1 MKILFT
7 GATGFIGKALTSVL
21 LDNGHEVFAWVRNIE
36 KARAVLDERIH
47 TFINLDD
54 TIEQHFD
61 AVINLAGAPIA
72 DKRWTDS
79 RKLLLRKSRIDLTKT
94 LVDHINGRKQ
104 KPGVFLSG
112 SAIGYYGSQPVD
124 SLLDESAEAVA
135 GFQHSLCADWE
146 AAALLLQ
153 SETTRVCLLRTGI
166 VLGKGGGVLG
176 KMLLPFKLGLGGPIG
191 DGQQMMSWIHI
202 QDWIRAALL
211 LLTNESLNGPYNLVS
226 PNPVN
231 NETFS
236 KALARAVHRP
246 AIFRVPCFVL
256 EMAMGDASELLCKGQ
271 HVVPKRLSE
280 AGFNFEFN
288 NIDSAFADIIQ

>member
-7 GATGFIGKALTSVL
+7 GATGFIGKTFTRVL
-21 LDNGHEVFAWVRNIE
+21 VDGGHEVFAWVRNISKSNE
-36 KARAVLDERIH
+36 VLDSRIQTVIH
-47 TFINLDD
+47 LDD
-54 TIEQHFD
+54 LNEQYFD

-79 RKLLLRKSRIDLTKT
+79 RKLLLRKSRIKLTNS
-94 LVDHINGRKQ
+94 LVDYMNGLEQR
-104 KPGVFLSG
+104 PRVVLSG
-112 SAIGYYGSQPVD
+112 SAIGYYGGQSAD
-124 SLLDESAEAVA
+124 SSLDESAEFVA

-146 AAALLLQ
+146 EAALQLA
-153 SETTRVCLLRTGI
+153 SDTTRVCLLRTGI

-202 QDWIRAALL
+202 QDWMNACLFLL
-211 LLTNESLNGPYNLVS
+211 ADESLSGPFNLVS
-226 PNPVN
+226 PNPVK

-236 KALARAVHRP
+236 KALARALHRP

-256 EMAMGDASELLCKGQ
+256 KLAMGETSQLLCQGQ
-271 HVVPKRLSE
+271 SVVPERLSA
-280 AGFNFEFN
+280 AGFQFEFDD
-288 NIDSAFADIIQ
+288 IDSAFAEIL

>member
-7 GATGFIGKALTSVL
+7 GATGFIGKTFTRVL
-21 LDNGHEVFAWVRNIE
+21 LDGGHEVFAWVRNISKSNE
-36 KARAVLDERIH
+36 VLDSRIQTVIH
-47 TFINLDD
+47 LDD
-54 TIEQHFD
+54 LNEQYFD

-79 RKLLLRKSRIDLTKT
+79 RKLLLRKSRIKLTNS
-94 LVDHINGRKQ
+94 LVDYMNGLEQR
-104 KPGVFLSG
+104 PRVVLSG
-112 SAIGYYGSQPVD
+112 SAIGYYGGQSAD
-124 SLLDESAEAVA
+124 SSLDESAEFVA

-146 AAALLLQ
+146 EAALQLA
-153 SETTRVCLLRTGI
+153 SDTTRVCLLRTGI

-202 QDWIRAALL
+202 QDWMNACLFLL
-211 LLTNESLNGPYNLVS
+211 ADESLSGPFNLVS
-226 PNPVN
+226 PNPVK

-236 KALARAVHRP
+236 KALARALHRP

-256 EMAMGDASELLCKGQ
+256 KLAMGETSQLLCQGQ
-271 HVVPKRLSE
+271 SVVPERLSA
-280 AGFNFEFN
+280 AGFQFEFDD
-288 NIDSAFADIIQ
+288 IDSAFAEIL

>member
-7 GATGFIGKALTSVL
+7 GATGFIGKTFTRVL
-21 LDNGHEVFAWVRNIE
+21 LDSGHDVFAWVRNISQANE
-36 KARAVLDERIH
+36 VLDGRIQAVIH
-47 TFINLDD
+47 LEDLN
-54 TIEQHFD
+54 EQYFD

-79 RKLLLRKSRIDLTKT
+79 RKLLLRKSRINLTNS
-94 LVDHINGRKQ
+94 LVGYINGLERK
-104 KPGVFLSG
+104 PSVVLSG
-112 SAIGYYGSQPVD
+112 SAIGFYGSQTAEH
-124 SLLDESAEAVA
+124 LLDESSEVIK

-146 AAALLLQ
+146 DSALQLA
-153 SETTRVCLLRTGI
+153 SDSTRVCLLRTGI

-202 QDWIRAALL
+202 QDWMNACLFLL
-211 LLTNESLNGPYNLVS
+211 AEESLSGPFNLVS
-226 PNPVN
+226 PNPVK

-236 KALARAVHRP
+236 KALARALHRP

-256 EMAMGDASELLCKGQ
+256 KLAMGETSQLLCQGQ
-271 HVVPKRLSE
+271 SVVPERLSA
-280 AGFNFEFN
+280 AGFQFEFTD
-288 NIDSAFADIIQ
+288 IDSAFAEIL

>member
-7 GATGFIGKALTSVL
+7 GATGFIGKAFTSVL

-36 KARAVLDERIH
+36 KARAVLDRRIH

-54 TIEQHFD
+54 LNKQYFD

-79 RKLLLRKSRIDLTKT
+79 RKLLLRKSRIDLTKK
-94 LVDHINGRKQ
+94 LVEYINGLEH
-104 KPGVFLSG
+104 KPAVVLSG
-112 SAIGYYGSQPVD
+112 SAIGYYGSQPAD

-153 SETTRVCLLRTGI
+153 SDTTRVCLLRTGI
-166 VLGKGGGVLG
+166 VLGKEGGVLG

-202 QDWIRAALL
+202 QDWIKAGLL
-211 LLTNESLNGPYNLVS
+211 LLMNESLRGPYNLVS

-231 NETFS
+231 NEKFS
-236 KALARAVHRP
+236 KALATAVHRP
-246 AIFRVPCFVL
+246 AIFRVPCFAL
-256 EMAMGDASELLCKGQ
+256 NMAMGDASELLCKGQ
-271 HVVPKRLSE
+271 HVLPKRLTE
-280 AGFNFEFN
+280 VGFSFEFTD
-288 NIDSAFADIIQ
+288 IDSAFADII

>member
-7 GATGFIGKALTSVL
+7 GATGFIGKTFTRVL
-21 LDNGHEVFAWVRNIE
+21 LDSGHDVFAWVRNISQANE
-36 KARAVLDERIH
+36 VLDGRIQAVIH
-47 TFINLDD
+47 LEDLN
-54 TIEQHFD
+54 EQYFD

-79 RKLLLRKSRIDLTKT
+79 RKLLLRKSRINLTNS
-94 LVDHINGRKQ
+94 LVGYINGLERK
-104 KPGVFLSG
+104 PSVVLSG
-112 SAIGYYGSQPVD
+112 SAIGFYGSQTAEH
-124 SLLDESAEAVA
+124 LLDESSEVIK

-146 AAALLLQ
+146 DSALQLA
-153 SETTRVCLLRTGI
+153 SDSTRVCLLRTGI

-202 QDWIRAALL
+202 QDWMNACLFLL
-211 LLTNESLNGPYNLVS
+211 ADESLSGPFNLVS
-226 PNPVN
+226 PNPVK

-236 KALARAVHRP
+236 KALARALHRP

-256 EMAMGDASELLCKGQ
+256 KLAMGETSQLLCQGQ
-271 HVVPKRLSE
+271 SVVPERLSA
-280 AGFNFEFN
+280 AGFQFEFTD
-288 NIDSAFADIIQ
+288 IDSTFAEIL

>member
-7 GATGFIGKALTSVL
+7 GATGFIGKTFTRVL
-21 LDNGHEVFAWVRNIE
+21 LDGGHEVFAWVRNISKSNE
-36 KARAVLDERIH
+36 VLDSRIQTVIH
-47 TFINLDD
+47 LDD
-54 TIEQHFD
+54 LNEQYFD

-79 RKLLLRKSRIDLTKT
+79 RKLLLRKSRIKLTNS
-94 LVDHINGRKQ
+94 LVDYMNGLEQR
-104 KPGVFLSG
+104 PRVVLSG
-112 SAIGYYGSQPVD
+112 SAIGYYGGQSAD
-124 SLLDESAEAVA
+124 SSLDESAEFVA

-146 AAALLLQ
+146 EAALQLA
-153 SETTRVCLLRTGI
+153 SDTTRVCLLRTGI

-202 QDWIRAALL
+202 QDWMNACLFLL
-211 LLTNESLNGPYNLVS
+211 ADESLSGPFNLVS
-226 PNPVN
+226 PNPVK

-236 KALARAVHRP
+236 KALARALHRP

-256 EMAMGDASELLCKGQ
+256 KLAMGETSQLLCQGQ
-271 HVVPKRLSE
+271 SVVPERLSA
-280 AGFNFEFN
+280 AGFQFEFDD
-288 NIDSAFADIIQ
+288 IDSAFAEVL

>member
-7 GATGFIGKALTSVL
+7 GATGFIGKSFTRVL
-21 LDNGHEVFAWVRNIE
+21 LDQGHEVYAWVRNKT
-36 KARAVLDERIH
+36 KANEA
-47 TFINLDD
+47 LDD
-54 TIEQHFD
+54 RIQAVIHLEDLNEQYFD

-79 RKLLLRKSRIDLTKT
+79 RKLLLRKSRINLTNS
-94 LVDHINGRKQ
+94 LVGYINGLERK
-104 KPGVFLSG
+104 PSVVLSG
-112 SAIGYYGSQPVD
+112 SAIGFYGSQTAEH
-124 SLLDESAEAVA
+124 LLDESSEVIK

-146 AAALLLQ
+146 DSALQLA
-153 SETTRVCLLRTGI
+153 SDSTRVCLLRTGI

-202 QDWIRAALL
+202 QDWMNACLFILAD
-211 LLTNESLNGPYNLVS
+211 ESLSGPFNLVS
-226 PNPVN
+226 PNPVK

-236 KALARAVHRP
+236 KALARALHRP

-256 EMAMGDASELLCKGQ
+256 KLAMGETSQLLCQGQ
-271 HVVPKRLSE
+271 SVVPERLSA
-280 AGFNFEFN
+280 AGFQFEFDD
-288 NIDSAFADIIQ
+288 IDSAFAEIL